1 MSMITSSLWVPRGA
15 AATLPEKYEVD
26 DDELARISRLARL
39 QLGDAKDDL
48 DDATNGQMDVTETED
63 SEDEESGIKLPQS
76 QP

>member
-15 AATLPEKYEVD
+15 AATFPEKYEVD

-63 SEDEESGIKLPQS
+63 SEDEESGVKLPQS